1 MNNKIVSYYNK
12 ELRFLREMGQEFA
25 KQYPKIASRLKLS
38 DNEIPD
44 PYIERLL
51 EGVAYLTA
59 RTQLKIDAEYPRF
72 VQRILEVVYPQF
84 LYPTPASTII
94 KFDTSKHYS
103 VNVLNTL
110 KRGQLL
116 ESLPIDIDA
125 NMLSCHFSL
134 TQNTALTPIELEA
147 SHYTNSLNY
156 LPDLKSVK
164 TGKSLSALRLDFSIR
179 SATKCSELTPEDLV
193 LYLGSELPVASQLLN
208 LLMNACNNVVCHS
221 FEDARRWNYVI
232 DDHPKHKGFAKDEA
246 LVFDLNKSISSLR
259 LIQEYIQLP
268 EKFLFV
274 SQQGINQAI
283 KKAEINGDFA
293 LSALQ
298 TEDVIVENG
307 VNKRVVGHEKRR
319 FSVSF
324 LFDSY
329 IPELTQL
336 LKEQDITINTAPI
349 VNLFKKKSVRFPVT
363 MQNTDHHVIVD
374 RVHPLD
380 FEVHSIER
388 VKGFDKFN
396 NQQVNFTPIYKA
408 TDQEVFLNNRHNNA
422 FFSMRREKRAQSSSA
437 NLYGGRT
444 SYLGSEVYL
453 SMMSEG
459 QSVFSFNI
467 DHLAVEAWCT
477 NRDLPLILTR
487 SVESDFLVDAALP
500 VGAAHIIS
508 GVTKPVEAVSEDHTL
523 WSLLNQLNLSYISLT
538 DYADKDSTLLLKEL
552 LLAFPHE
559 NNEFYKSEIN
569 SITQLKVTPMTKVVR
584 HKGAGSLIKGIAVQ
598 LTFDESLLAGV
609 HPFLFASIL
618 RHYFSRIISINS
630 FVEMTVLTVQKGQI
644 IKWKDIKGEKSLL

>member
-1 MNNKIVSYYNK
+1 MSYYNK

-94 KFDTSKHYS
+94 KFDTSNHYN

-274 SQQGINQAI
+274 SQQGINTAI

-487 SVESDFLVDAALP
+487 SVESDFLVDVALP

-523 WSLLNQLNLSYISLT
+523 WSLLNQLNLSYISLA

>member
-1 MNNKIVSYYNK
+1 MNKKIVSYYNK

-38 DNEIPD
+38 ANETPD
-44 PYIERLL
+44 PYVERLL

-72 VQRILEVVYPQF
+72 VQRILEVIYPQF
-84 LYPTPASTII
+84 LHPTPASTII
-94 KFDTSKHYS
+94 KFDTSKHYN
-103 VNVLNTL
+103 VNVLNKL
-110 KRGQLL
+110 KRGHLL

-125 NMLSCHFSL
+125 NTLSCHFSL
-134 TQNTALTPIELEA
+134 TQDTELTPIELEA
-147 SHYTNSLNY
+147 SHYTNSLSY

-164 TGKSLSALRLDFSIR
+164 TGTSLSALRLDFSIR
-179 SATKCSELTPEDLV
+179 SAIKCSELTPGDVV

-208 LLMNACNNVVCHS
+208 LLMNSCTNVVCHS
-221 FEDARRWNYVI
+221 FEDARRWHYPI
-232 DDHPKHKGFAKDEA
+232 EEYPKHKGFTKDEA

-259 LIQEYIQLP
+259 LMQEYIQLP

-274 SQQGINQAI
+274 SQRGINEAVR
-283 KKAEINGDFA
+283 KAELNGDFA
-293 LSALQ
+293 LSAPQ

-307 VNKRVVGHEKRR
+307 VNKRVVGHEKRW

-329 IPELTQL
+329 VPELTQL
-336 LKEQDITINTAPI
+336 LKEQDIAINTAPI

-363 MQNTDHHVIVD
+363 MQDTDHHVIVD
-374 RVHPLD
+374 RVQPLN

-408 TDQEVFLNNRHNNA
+408 ADQEVFINKNNSNA
-422 FFSMRREKRAQSSSA
+422 FFSMRREKRAPSTSA
-437 NLYGGRT
+437 GLYGGRT

-467 DHLAVEAWCT
+467 DHLAVETWCT

-487 SVESDFLVDAALP
+487 SLESDFLIDAALP
-500 VGAAHIIS
+500 IRAAHIIS
-508 GVTKPVEAVSEDHTL
+508 EVTKPIDAVSEDHTL
-523 WSLLNQLNLSYISLT
+523 WSLLNQLNLSYISLA
-538 DYADKDSTLLLKEL
+538 DYSDKDSTLLLKEL

-559 NNEFYKSEIN
+559 NSELYKSEVN
-569 SITQLKVTPMTKVVR
+569 SIKQLKVEPMTKVVR
-584 HKGAGSLIKGIAVQ
+584 HKGAGSLIKGMAIK

-609 HPFLFASIL
+609 HPFLFASVL
-618 RHYFSRIISINS
+618 RHYFARSISINS

-644 IKWKDIKGEKSLL
+644 IKWKDIQGEKSLL

>member
-1 MNNKIVSYYNK
+1 
-12 ELRFLREMGQEFA
+12 MGQEFA

>member
-1 MNNKIVSYYNK
+1 MSYYNK

>member
-1 MNNKIVSYYNK
+1 MNKKIVSYYNK

-25 KQYPKIASRLKLS
+25 KQYPKIASRIKLS
-38 DNEIPD
+38 ANETPD
-44 PYIERLL
+44 PYVERLL

-72 VQRILEVVYPQF
+72 VQRILEVIYPQF

-94 KFDTSKHYS
+94 KFDTSKHYN
-103 VNVLNTL
+103 VNVLNKL
-110 KRGQLL
+110 KRGHLL

-125 NMLSCHFSL
+125 NTLSCHFSL
-134 TQNTALTPIELEA
+134 TQDTELTPIELEA
-147 SHYTNSLNY
+147 SHYTNSLSY

-164 TGKSLSALRLDFSIR
+164 TGTSLSALRLDFSIR
-179 SATKCSELTPEDLV
+179 SSIKCSELTPEDVV

-208 LLMNACNNVVCHS
+208 LLMNSCTNVVCHS
-221 FEDARRWNYVI
+221 FEDARRWHYPI
-232 DDHPKHKGFAKDEA
+232 EEYPKHKGFTKDEA

-259 LIQEYIQLP
+259 LMQEYIQLP

-274 SQQGINQAI
+274 SQRGINKAVR
-283 KKAEINGDFA
+283 KAELNGDFA
-293 LSALQ
+293 LSAPQ

-307 VNKRVVGHEKRR
+307 VNKRVVGHEKRW

-329 IPELTQL
+329 VPELTQL
-336 LKEQDITINTAPI
+336 LKEQDIAINTAPI

-363 MQNTDHHVIVD
+363 MQDTDHHVIVD
-374 RVHPLD
+374 RVQPLN

-408 TDQEVFLNNRHNNA
+408 ADQEVFINKNNNNA
-422 FFSMRREKRAQSSSA
+422 FFSMRREKRAPSTSA
-437 NLYGGRT
+437 GLYGGRT

-467 DHLAVEAWCT
+467 DHLAVETWCT

-487 SVESDFLVDAALP
+487 SLESDFLIDAALP
-500 VGAAHIIS
+500 IRAAHIIS
-508 GVTKPVEAVSEDHTL
+508 EVTKPIDAVSEDHTL
-523 WSLLNQLNLSYISLT
+523 WSLLNQLNLSYISLA
-538 DYADKDSTLLLKEL
+538 DYSDKDSTLLLKEL

-559 NNEFYKSEIN
+559 NSELYKSEVN
-569 SITQLKVTPMTKVVR
+569 SIKQLKVEPMTKVVR
-584 HKGAGSLIKGIAVQ
+584 HKGAGSLIKGMAIK

-609 HPFLFASIL
+609 HPFLFASVL
-618 RHYFSRIISINS
+618 RHYFARSISINS

-644 IKWKDIKGEKSLL
+644 IKWKDIQGEKSLL

>member
-1 MNNKIVSYYNK
+1 MNKKIVSYYNK

-38 DNEIPD
+38 ANETPD
-44 PYIERLL
+44 PYVERLL

-72 VQRILEVVYPQF
+72 VQRILEVIYPQF

-94 KFDTSKHYS
+94 KFDTSKHYN
-103 VNVLNTL
+103 VNVLNKL
-110 KRGQLL
+110 KRGHLL

-125 NMLSCHFSL
+125 NTLSCHFSL
-134 TQNTALTPIELEA
+134 TQDTELTPIELEA
-147 SHYTNSLNY
+147 SHYTNSLSY

-164 TGKSLSALRLDFSIR
+164 TGTSLSALRLDFSIR
-179 SATKCSELTPEDLV
+179 SAIKCSELTPEDVV

-208 LLMNACNNVVCHS
+208 LLMNSCTNVVCHS
-221 FEDARRWNYVI
+221 FEDARRWHYPI
-232 DDHPKHKGFAKDEA
+232 EEYPKHKGFTKDEA

-259 LIQEYIQLP
+259 LMQEYIQLP

-274 SQQGINQAI
+274 SQRGINKAVR
-283 KKAEINGDFA
+283 KAELNGDFA
-293 LSALQ
+293 LSAPQ

-307 VNKRVVGHEKRR
+307 VNKRVVGHEKRW

-329 IPELTQL
+329 VPELTQL
-336 LKEQDITINTAPI
+336 LKEQDIAINTAPI
-349 VNLFKKKSVRFPVT
+349 VNLFRKKSVRFPVT
-363 MQNTDHHVIVD
+363 MQDTDHHVIVD
-374 RVHPLD
+374 RVQPLN

-408 TDQEVFLNNRHNNA
+408 ADQEVFINKNNNNA
-422 FFSMRREKRAQSSSA
+422 FFSMRREKRAPSTSA
-437 NLYGGRT
+437 GLYGGRT

-467 DHLAVEAWCT
+467 DHLAVETWCT

-487 SVESDFLVDAALP
+487 SLESDFLIDAALP
-500 VGAAHIIS
+500 IRAAHIIS
-508 GVTKPVEAVSEDHTL
+508 EVTKPIDAVSEDHTL
-523 WSLLNQLNLSYISLT
+523 WSLLNQLNLSYISLA
-538 DYADKDSTLLLKEL
+538 DYSDKDSTLLLKEL

-559 NNEFYKSEIN
+559 NSELYKSEVN
-569 SITQLKVTPMTKVVR
+569 SIKQLKVEPMTKVVR
-584 HKGAGSLIKGIAVQ
+584 HKGAGSLIKGMAIK

-609 HPFLFASIL
+609 HPFLFASVL
-618 RHYFSRIISINS
+618 RHYFARSISINS

-644 IKWKDIKGEKSLL
+644 IKWKDIQGEKSLL

>member
-25 KQYPKIASRLKLS
+25 NQYPKIASRLKLS
-38 DNEIPD
+38 ANETPD
-44 PYIERLL
+44 PYVERLL

-94 KFDTSKHYS
+94 KFDTPKHYN

-110 KRGQLL
+110 KRGHLL

-125 NMLSCHFSL
+125 NTLSCHFSL
-134 TQNTALTPIELEA
+134 TQHTELTPIELEA
-147 SHYTNSLNY
+147 SHYTNSLSY

-164 TGKSLSALRLDFSIR
+164 KGDSLSALRLDFSIR
-179 SATKCSELTPEDLV
+179 SAIKCSELTPEDLV

-221 FEDARRWNYVI
+221 FEDARRWHYVI
-232 DDHPKHKGFAKDEA
+232 DDHPKHKGFTKDEA
-246 LVFDLNKSISSLR
+246 LVFDLNKTISSLR

-319 FSVSF
+319 FSISF
-324 LFDSY
+324 LFDRH

-336 LKEQDITINTAPI
+336 LKEQDISINTAPI

-408 TDQEVFLNNRHNNA
+408 TDQEVFINNRNNNA
-422 FFSMRREKRAQSSSA
+422 FFSMRREKRALSTSA

-459 QSVFSFNI
+459 QSVFGFNI

-477 NRDLPLILTR
+477 NRDLPLILAR
-487 SVESDFLVDAALP
+487 SIESDFLVDAALP

-523 WSLLNQLNLSYISLT
+523 WSLLNQLNLSYISLA
-538 DYADKDSTLLLKEL
+538 DHADKDSTLLLKEL

-559 NNEFYKSEIN
+559 NNEFYKSEVN
-569 SITQLKVTPMTKVVR
+569 SIKQLKVEPITKVVR
-584 HKGAGSLIKGIAVQ
+584 HKGAGSLIKGIAIQ

-618 RHYFSRIISINS
+618 RHYFSHIISINS
-630 FVEMTVLTVQKGQI
+630 FVEMTVLTVQKGRI
-644 IKWKDIKGEKSLL
+644 IKWKDIKGEKSSL

>member
-1 MNNKIVSYYNK
+1 
-12 ELRFLREMGQEFA
+12 MGQDFA

-38 DNEIPD
+38 ANETPD
-44 PYIERLL
+44 PYVERLL

-94 KFDTSKHYS
+94 KFDTSNHYN

-110 KRGQLL
+110 KRGHLL

-125 NMLSCHFSL
+125 NTLSCHFSL
-134 TQNTALTPIELEA
+134 TQDTELTPIELET
-147 SHYTNSLNY
+147 SHYTNSLSY

-164 TGKSLSALRLDFSIR
+164 AGNSLSALRLDFSIR
-179 SATKCSELTPEDLV
+179 SAIKCSELTPEDLV
-193 LYLGSELPVASQLLN
+193 LYLGSELPAASQLLN
-208 LLMNACNNVVCHS
+208 LLMNSCNNVVCHS
-221 FEDARRWNYVI
+221 FEDARRWHYSI
-232 DDHPKHKGFAKDEA
+232 AEYPRHKGFNKNEA

-274 SQQGINQAI
+274 SQQGINKAV
-283 KKAEINGDFA
+283 KKAEINGELA

-324 LFDSY
+324 LFDTY

-336 LKEQDITINTAPI
+336 LKEQDISINTAPI
-349 VNLFKKKSVRFPVT
+349 VNLFRKKSVRFPVT
-363 MQNTDHHVIVD
+363 MQNTDHHVVVD

-388 VKGFDKFN
+388 VRGFDKFN

-408 TDQEVFLNNRHNNA
+408 TDQEVFVNKSNNNA
-422 FFSMRREKRAQSSSA
+422 FFSMRREKRALSTSA

-459 QSVFSFNI
+459 QSVFSLNI

-477 NRDLPLILTR
+477 NRDLPLILAR
-487 SVESDFLVDAALP
+487 SIESDFLVDAALP
-500 VGAAHIIS
+500 VRAAHIIS
-508 GVTKPVEAVSEDHTL
+508 EVTKPIEAVSEDHTL
-523 WSLLNQLNLSYISLT
+523 WSLLNQLNLSYISLA
-538 DYADKDSTLLLKEL
+538 DYSDKDSTLLLKEL

-559 NNEFYKSEIN
+559 NNTLYKSEVN
-569 SITQLKVTPMTKVVR
+569 SIKQLKVQPMTKVVR
-584 HKGAGSLIKGIAVQ
+584 HKGAGSLLKGIAIK
-598 LTFDESLLAGV
+598 LTFDESLLGGV

-618 RHYFSRIISINS
+618 RHYFSRSISINS

>member
-1 MNNKIVSYYNK
+1 MNKKIVSYYNK

-38 DNEIPD
+38 ANETPD
-44 PYIERLL
+44 PYVERLL

-72 VQRILEVVYPQF
+72 VQRILEVIYPQF

-94 KFDTSKHYS
+94 KFDTSKHYN
-103 VNVLNTL
+103 VNVLNKL
-110 KRGQLL
+110 KRGHLL

-125 NMLSCHFSL
+125 NTLSCHFSL
-134 TQNTALTPIELEA
+134 TQDTELTPIELEA
-147 SHYTNSLNY
+147 SHYTNSLSY

-164 TGKSLSALRLDFSIR
+164 TGTSLSALRLDFSIR
-179 SATKCSELTPEDLV
+179 SSIKCSELTPEDVV

-208 LLMNACNNVVCHS
+208 LLMNSCTNVVCHS
-221 FEDARRWNYVI
+221 FEDARRWHYPI
-232 DDHPKHKGFAKDEA
+232 EEYPKHKGFTKDEA

-259 LIQEYIQLP
+259 LMQEYIQLP

-274 SQQGINQAI
+274 SQRGINKAVR
-283 KKAEINGDFA
+283 KAELNGDFA
-293 LSALQ
+293 LSAPQ

-307 VNKRVVGHEKRR
+307 VNKRVVGHEKRW

-329 IPELTQL
+329 VPELTQL
-336 LKEQDITINTAPI
+336 LKEQDIAINTAPI

-363 MQNTDHHVIVD
+363 MQDTDHHVIVD
-374 RVHPLD
+374 RVQPLN

-408 TDQEVFLNNRHNNA
+408 ADQEVFINKNNNNA
-422 FFSMRREKRAQSSSA
+422 FFSMRREKRAPSTSA
-437 NLYGGRT
+437 GLYGGRT

-467 DHLAVEAWCT
+467 DHLAVETWCT

-487 SVESDFLVDAALP
+487 SLESDFLIDAALP
-500 VGAAHIIS
+500 IRAAHIIS
-508 GVTKPVEAVSEDHTL
+508 EVTKPIDAVSEDHTL
-523 WSLLNQLNLSYISLT
+523 WSLLNQLNLSYISLA
-538 DYADKDSTLLLKEL
+538 DYSDKDSTLLLKEL

-559 NNEFYKSEIN
+559 NSELYKSEVN
-569 SITQLKVTPMTKVVR
+569 SIKQLKVEPMTKVVR
-584 HKGAGSLIKGIAVQ
+584 HKGAGSLIKGMAIK

-609 HPFLFASIL
+609 HPFLFASVL
-618 RHYFSRIISINS
+618 RHYFARSISINS

-644 IKWKDIKGEKSLL
+644 IKWKDIQGEKSLL

>member
-1 MNNKIVSYYNK
+1 MSYYNK

-94 KFDTSKHYS
+94 KFDTSKHYN

-274 SQQGINQAI
+274 SQQGINTAI

-487 SVESDFLVDAALP
+487 SVESDFLVDVALP

-523 WSLLNQLNLSYISLT
+523 WSLLNQLNLSYISLA

>member
-1 MNNKIVSYYNK
+1 MNKKIVSYYNK

-25 KQYPKIASRLKLS
+25 KQYPKIASRIKLS
-38 DNEIPD
+38 ANETPD
-44 PYIERLL
+44 PYVERLL

-72 VQRILEVVYPQF
+72 VQRILEVIYPQF

-94 KFDTSKHYS
+94 KFDTSKHYN
-103 VNVLNTL
+103 VNVLNKL
-110 KRGQLL
+110 KRGHLL

-125 NMLSCHFSL
+125 NTLSCHFSL
-134 TQNTALTPIELEA
+134 TQDTELTPIELEA
-147 SHYTNSLNY
+147 SHYTNSLSY

-164 TGKSLSALRLDFSIR
+164 TGTSLSALRLDFSIR
-179 SATKCSELTPEDLV
+179 SSIKCSELTPEDVV
-193 LYLGSELPVASQLLN
+193 LYLSSELPVASQLLN
-208 LLMNACNNVVCHS
+208 LLMNSCTNVVCHS
-221 FEDARRWNYVI
+221 FEDARRWHYPI
-232 DDHPKHKGFAKDEA
+232 EEYPKHKGFTKDEA

-259 LIQEYIQLP
+259 LMQEYIQLP

-274 SQQGINQAI
+274 SQRGINKAVR
-283 KKAEINGDFA
+283 KAELNGDFA
-293 LSALQ
+293 LSAPQ

-307 VNKRVVGHEKRR
+307 VNKRVVGHEKRW

-329 IPELTQL
+329 VPELTQL
-336 LKEQDITINTAPI
+336 LKEQDIAINTAPI

-363 MQNTDHHVIVD
+363 MQDTDHHVIVD
-374 RVHPLD
+374 RVQPLN

-408 TDQEVFLNNRHNNA
+408 ADQEVFINKNNNNA
-422 FFSMRREKRAQSSSA
+422 FFSMRREKRAPSTSA
-437 NLYGGRT
+437 GLYGGRT

-467 DHLAVEAWCT
+467 DHLAVETWCT

-487 SVESDFLVDAALP
+487 SLESDFLIDAALP
-500 VGAAHIIS
+500 IRAAHIIS
-508 GVTKPVEAVSEDHTL
+508 EVTKPIDAVSEDHTL
-523 WSLLNQLNLSYISLT
+523 WSLLNQLNLSYISLA
-538 DYADKDSTLLLKEL
+538 DYSDKDSTLLLKEL

-559 NNEFYKSEIN
+559 NSELYKSEVN
-569 SITQLKVTPMTKVVR
+569 SIKQLKVEPMTKVVR
-584 HKGAGSLIKGIAVQ
+584 HKGAGSLIKGMAIK

-609 HPFLFASIL
+609 HPFLFASVL
-618 RHYFSRIISINS
+618 RHYFARSISINS

-644 IKWKDIKGEKSLL
+644 IKWKDIQGEKSLL

>member
-94 KFDTSKHYS
+94 KFDTSKHYN

-274 SQQGINQAI
+274 SQQGINTAI

-487 SVESDFLVDAALP
+487 SVESDFLVDVALP

-523 WSLLNQLNLSYISLT
+523 WSLLNQLNLSYISLA